1 MLGAQSKR
9 KHPSYPTLI
18 KNRRVKMKKYVTP
31 DVTVVLLEQQD
42 ICTTSSFSNGNA
54 NFEDYGFD
62 SSLWI

>member
-1 MLGAQSKR
+1 
-9 KHPSYPTLI
+9 
-18 KNRRVKMKKYVTP
+18 MKKYVTP

-62 SSLWI
+62 PSLWI